1 MLAARMLRPLSS
13 IREECPLM
21 CSRYKALL
29 VALLTLAP
37 LVGFVTTAPAAASAA
52 QSQLHVVMAVN
63 RFAVGPRANTAY
75 GTVTANLTDQSGH
88 TTVVRAPIALTA
100 ARGRTCQILNL
111 DLRQLNLVLLGLN
124 VHLDRVHLTITGKPG
139 GGVLGSLFCRLA
151 RARVAAARAA
161 IARTMNASLRRH
173 PLKPLSFTVPLQ
185 PRSAHAAAVTCPV
198 LDLILG
204 PLNLNLLGL
213 VVDLN
218 QVHLT
223 ITATQG
229 GGALGDL
236 FCSLSH

>member
-1 MLAARMLRPLSS
+1 MRSTR
-13 IREECPLM
+13 
-21 CSRYKALL
+21 
-29 VALLTLAP
+29 LLTALVVAAGFSGFAATQSALASS
-37 LVGFVTTAPAAASAA
+37 G
-52 QSQLHVVMAVN
+52 QSRLHVLVTVN
-63 RFAVGPRANTAY
+63 RFAVGARSNTAE
-75 GTVTANLTDQSGH
+75 GTVTANLTDQAGH
-88 TTVVRAPIALTA
+88 RTVIRAPIALTA
-100 ARGRTCQILNL
+100 SGGRACQILNL

-124 VHLDRVHLTITGKPG
+124 VHLDRVHLVITGQPG

-151 RARVAAARAA
+151 RTHVSADRAA
-161 IARTMNASLRRH
+161 IARTMNAWLRRH
-173 PLKPLSFTVPLQ
+173 PLKPLAFTVPLR
-185 PRSAHAAAVTCPV
+185 PVTAHTAVTACPV

-223 ITATQG
+223 ITATPG

>member
-1 MLAARMLRPLSS
+1 MRPRASAVLTASLAAA
-13 IREECPLM
+13 I
-21 CSRYKALL
+21 
-29 VALLTLAP
+29 LA
-37 LVGFVTTAPAAASAA
+37 GFVASGSAFAGAP
-52 QSQLHVVMAVN
+52 QSRLHVVVAVDS
-63 RFAVGPRANTAY
+63 FAVGPRTATAH
-75 GTVTANLTDQSGH
+75 GTVTANLTDQAGH
-88 TTVVRAPIALTA
+88 TTTLRAPIALRA
-100 ARGRTCQILNL
+100 SGGRACQILNL

-124 VHLDRVHLTITGKPG
+124 VHLDRVHLVITGQPN

-151 RARVAAARAA
+151 RTRLAADRAA

-173 PLKPLSFTVPLQ
+173 PLKPMAFSVSLRPMTA
-185 PRSAHAAAVTCPV
+185 RAAGATCPV
-198 LDLILG
+198 LDLTLG

-213 VVDLN
+213 VVNLN

>member
-1 MLAARMLRPLSS
+1 MRPRARAVLTASLA
-13 IREECPLM
+13 
-21 CSRYKALL
+21 
-29 VALLTLAP
+29 VAILA
-37 LVGFVTTAPAAASAA
+37 GFVAAGSASAGSRE
-52 QSQLHVVMAVN
+52 SQLHVVVAVN
-63 RFAVGPRANTAY
+63 QFTVGPRATTAH
-75 GTVTANLTDQSGH
+75 GTVTANLTDQTGH
-88 TTVVRAPIALTA
+88 TTTIRAPIALTA
-100 ARGRTCQILNL
+100 RAAGACQILNL

-124 VHLDRVHLTITGKPG
+124 VHLDRVHLVITGQPR

-151 RARVAAARAA
+151 RTRLAADRAA
-161 IARTMNASLRRH
+161 VVRTLNASLRRH
-173 PLKPLSFTVPLQ
+173 PLKPMSFSVPLK
-185 PRSAHAAAVTCPV
+185 PAAARAAGTVCPV
-198 LDLILG
+198 LDLTLG

>member
-1 MLAARMLRPLSS
+1 
-13 IREECPLM
+13 
-21 CSRYKALL
+21 
-29 VALLTLAP
+29 
-37 LVGFVTTAPAAASAA
+37 
-52 QSQLHVVMAVN
+52 LHVVVTVDQ
-63 RFAVGPRANTAY
+63 FAVGPRATTAH
-75 GTVTANLTDQSGH
+75 GTVTANLMDQAGH
-88 TTVVRAPIALTA
+88 TTTIRAPIALTA
-100 ARGRTCQILNL
+100 RSGGACQILNL

-124 VHLDRVHLTITGKPG
+124 VHLDRVHLVITGQPR

-151 RARVAAARAA
+151 RTRLAADRAA
-161 IARTMNASLRRH
+161 LVRTMNASLRRH
-173 PLKPLSFTVPLQ
+173 PLKPMSFSVPLK
-185 PRSAHAAAVTCPV
+185 PATARAAGAVCPV
-198 LDLILG
+198 LDLTLG